1 MPKLDSTSLMPTY
14 EYRCGS
20 GHEFE
25 VVQRMTDDPVST
37 CQVCGERVQRIFRP
51 VAVHFKGSGFYTTD
65 YARSSAGEGK
75 TEGDSG
81 ANGKDSKSKGEA
93 KASSGSKESS
103 GSKDSAASKGSSEPT
118 GSGGKSAAGGG
129 D

>member
-1 MPKLDSTSLMPTY
+1 MPKPDPTSLMPTY

-37 CQVCGERVQRIFRP
+37 CQVCGDPVQRIFRP

-65 YARSSAGEGK
+65 YARSAAGEGK

-103 GSKDSAASKGSSEPT
+103 ASKGSSEST
-118 GSGGKSAAGGG
+118 GSGGKSAAGSG